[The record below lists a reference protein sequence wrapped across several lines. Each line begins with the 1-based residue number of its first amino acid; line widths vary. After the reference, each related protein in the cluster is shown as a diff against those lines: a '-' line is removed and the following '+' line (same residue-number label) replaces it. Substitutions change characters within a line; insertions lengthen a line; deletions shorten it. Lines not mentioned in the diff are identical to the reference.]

1 MDFLLSLITGICL
14 SATSGFR
21 IFIPFLFIS
30 IASLTGDLTLSEDF
44 SWMASFPALIV
55 LSLLTIAEIAGYY
68 NPWIDNAL
76 DMLTT
81 ALSLFSGFILT
92 KIFISDLSS
101 ILSWSISILLGITVA
116 LTVQFL
122 TDKAR
127 TLTGYFKSGYGNQIL
142 ATSELFFAILFSFLT
157 IYVSP
162 VLSFVILT
170 ITVTYFFNRVLKERR
185 RQGM

>member
-30 IASLTGDLTLSEDF
+30 IASLTGNITLSEDF
-44 SWMASFPALIV
+44 SWMASYPALIV
-55 LSLLTIAEIAGYY
+55 FSLLTLVEIIGYY

-81 ALSLFSGFILT
+81 TLSLFSGFILT
-92 KIFISDLSS
+92 KIFVSDLSS
-101 ILSWSISILLGITVA
+101 ILSWSVSIFLGITVA

-127 TLTGYFKSGYGNQIL
+127 TLTAYFKSGYGNQIL

-157 IYVSP
+157 IFVNP
-162 VLSFVILT
+162 VLSFIILT
-170 ITVTYFFNRVLKERR
+170 ITVTFFFSRVVKEKRR
-185 RQGM
+185 RGM

>member
-1 MDFLLSLITGICL
+1 MDLLLSLITGICL

-30 IASLTGDLTLSEDF
+30 IASLTGDIILSEDF
-44 SWMASFPALIV
+44 SWMASYPALIAF
-55 LSLLTIAEIAGYY
+55 SLLTIAEIAGYY

-92 KIFISDLSS
+92 KIFVSDLSS
-101 ILSWSISILLGITVA
+101 ILSWGVSIFLGITAA

-127 TLTGYFKSGYGNQIL
+127 TLTAYFKSGYGNQIL
-142 ATSELFFAILFSFLT
+142 ATSELFLAILFSFLT
-157 IYVSP
+157 IYVNP

-170 ITVTYFFNRVLKERR
+170 ITVTFFYNRVLKERR